1 MAISEKQIE
10 FLQNS
15 LDAGRAIP
23 GQSLTNA
30 PNQAYGWERPPE
42 FTNPNDTMYYI
53 FETLIDENTITNLL
67 TSIKNK
73 VGIIDLTSI
82 VLYSGFLEGKW
93 NPDMM
98 TLMFEPTMYMMMAL
112 AEKANID
119 YVLESKDEEIEEEGD
134 PDEKLEIY
142 AQGTNAL
149 QKIKQ
154 ESLNKINPQSVSPEV
169 KEAIEELEINPSLLE
184 RVNEPETNSLL
195 SREK

>member
-1 MAISEKQIE
+1 
-10 FLQNS
+10 
-15 LDAGRAIP
+15 
-23 GQSLTNA
+23 
-30 PNQAYGWERPPE
+30 
-42 FTNPNDTMYYI
+42 MYYI

-67 TSIKNK
+67 TSIKNQ

>member
-15 LDAGRAIP
+15 LDEGRAIP

-30 PNQAYGWERPPE
+30 PNQSYGWERPPE

-67 TSIKNK
+67 TSIKNQ

-154 ESLNKINPQSVSPEV
+154 ESLNKINPQSVSPDV

>member
-67 TSIKNK
+67 TSIKNQ

-142 AQGTNAL
+142 EQGTNAL

>member
-30 PNQAYGWERPPE
+30 PNQSYGWERPPE

-67 TSIKNK
+67 TSIKNQ

>member
-23 GQSLTNA
+23 GQSLTNP

>member
-23 GQSLTNA
+23 GQSLTNS

>member
-30 PNQAYGWERPPE
+30 PNQSYGWERPPE

-67 TSIKNK
+67 TSIKNQ

-119 YVLESKDEEIEEEGD
+119 YVLESKDEEIEEGD